1 MKLGLSSYSF
11 RPMLADGTLQVET
24 MFDWMSANSCEH
36 LEIATFSF
44 AEPGK
49 EATYDMAADEE
60 TLRRIEEASAKTN
73 IPVSGLCMAASFIG
87 KATAERRGQIEHV
100 KRYVELCVRLGAR
113 RLRHDVA
120 PWSYRLND
128 TAEFER
134 EFAGIADACREI
146 ADFAATLGV
155 VTSVEDHGFFMNSSD
170 RVLRLL
176 HAVDHP
182 NFRFTVDVGNF
193 LCVDEDPHVATRRS
207 LPHASFV
214 HLKDFYVRRI
224 EPGPGWL
231 KTHGGQFI
239 RGAVFGYGDLDTR
252 DLLESIVA
260 SGYDGFVSL
269 EYEGNEP
276 TLYGCEV
283 GLGNIRRMLQ
293 EIRGRR
299 SDPAV
304 A

>member
-11 RPMLADGTLQVET
+11 RPMLADGRLQVET
-24 MFDWMSANSCEH
+24 LFDWLSANAAEH

-44 AEPGK
+44 AEAGK
-49 EATYDMAADEE
+49 EPAYDFAADEE
-60 TLRRIEEASAKTN
+60 ILRRIEAASGRTG
-73 IPVSGLCMAASFIG
+73 IPVSGLCMGASFIG
-87 KATAERRGQIEHV
+87 MTAAERQAQIEHV
-100 KRYVELCVRLGAR
+100 KRHVQLCHRLGAR
-113 RLRHDVA
+113 RLRHDVV
-120 PWSYRLND
+120 PWSYRLTD
-128 TAEFER
+128 TGEFER
-134 EFAGIADACREI
+134 EFAGIVDACREI

-155 VTSVEDHGFFMNSSD
+155 VTSVEDHGFFMNSSE

-193 LCVDEDPHVATRRS
+193 LCVDEDSHVATRRS

-214 HLKDFYVRRI
+214 HLKDFYVRRTQ
-224 EPGPGWL
+224 PGPGWL
-231 KTHGGQFI
+231 KTLGGQFI

-252 DLLESIVA
+252 GLLESVVA

-283 GLGNIRRMLQ
+283 GLGNVRRMLE
-293 EIRGRR
+293 EIKGRR